1 MRRGV
6 RRDMPRTTLYC
17 CDTYQRG
24 ARGKLVPGEHR
35 EMKTAADVVQ
45 RAEYLVGAGKA
56 IGAMAYEIDAD
67 HEFEDY
73 SEPRVLLRLG
83 ETPDA

>member
-1 MRRGV
+1 MARK
-6 RRDMPRTTLYC
+6 TLFC
-17 CDTYQRG
+17 CDTFQRG
-24 ARGKLVPGEHR
+24 ARGKPVPGEHR

-45 RAEYLVGAGKA
+45 RAEYLFAAGKA
-56 IGAMAYEIDAD
+56 IGALAYEIDAD

-73 SEPRVLLRLG
+73 SEPQVLVRLG